1 MVIPLALVAS
11 GAKFIYNAVKASI
24 AKRDEENSAVIQ
36 SLFGDDAFAPLDR
49 GESVTLRQNNG
60 ENSFI

>member
-1 MVIPLALVAS
+1 VAS
-11 GAKFIYNAVKASI
+11 GAKFLYKAVKPST

-49 GESVTLRQNNG
+49 GESVTLRRNNG